1 MYKIIGADGREY
13 GPVSAAAL
21 RQWIAEG
28 RADAQTRV
36 LAEGSTEWKPLAS
49 FPEFGLSAA
58 GGPRFEPVPAP
69 FPTSLPPKNNSL
81 AVAGLVLGII
91 SVTCGWC
98 CCWGLPFSVVGL
110 IFCVV
115 ALSQIRADPLRQ
127 QGRGLA
133 IAGLVLCLLSLIGSA
148 LFFAFGLAGNIPEA
162 ARSRIHRL

>member
-13 GPVSAAAL
+13 GPIPAEVL
-21 RQWIAEG
+21 CQWIAES

-49 FPEFGLSAA
+49 LPEFGLSAFA
-58 GGPRFEPVPAP
+58 GAKFVPPPAP
-69 FPTSLPPKNNSL
+69 FSTSLPPKNNPL

-98 CCWGLPFSVVGL
+98 CCSGLPFSVVGV
-110 IFCVV
+110 IFCIV

-133 IAGLVLCLLSLIGSA
+133 ITGLVLCCLSLIGSA
-148 LFFAFGLAGNIPEA
+148 LFFAIGLAGNLPEE